1 MTAKLPITL
10 LRGFGQIMLQENAA
24 TGLLFLAGITWA
36 SPLMGLAALL
46 AVCCGTLT
54 AHLLRFGKENTEQ
67 GLYGFS
73 AALVGVALVLFRGH
87 GPFVWL
93 AVIAGSALAAA
104 LQHVFI
110 KRKIPVFTL
119 PFVLVTWLLLLLLP
133 VPVEAVSTPLPTVPG
148 GPLIAAL
155 VRGFGQVIFQSDLLA
170 GLLFLVA
177 VAVNSRIAALFG
189 IAGALLAA
197 VIALGSA
204 APETTVEMGLWSYNA
219 VLCAIAFAGTKP
231 RNLVLS
237 LISVLLAVL
246 IGLAWREEFLPQF
259 TFPFVAAA
267 CISLLLEYVLHKV
280 IKWGGRASGGGRPAL

>member
-1 MTAKLPITL
+1 MSTKLPITL

-36 SPLMGLAALL
+36 SPIMGLAALL

-54 AHLLRFGKENTEQ
+54 AHLLRFGTEATEQ

-87 GPFVWL
+87 GPFVWV

-133 VPVEAVSTPLPTVPG
+133 VPAEAASTPLPLVPG
-148 GPLIAAL
+148 GVLPAAI
-155 VRGFGQVIFQSDLLA
+155 VRGFGQVIFQSDLIA

-177 VAVNSRIAALFG
+177 VAVHSRIAALFG

-197 VIALGSA
+197 LIALGSA
-204 APETTVEMGLWSYNA
+204 APGTEVEMGLWSYNA
-219 VLCAIAFAGTKP
+219 VLCAIAFADTKP
-231 RNLVLS
+231 RNLVLF
-237 LISVLLAVL
+237 LISVPLAVL
-246 IGLAWREEFLPQF
+246 IGLAWRDEFLPQL
-259 TFPFVAAA
+259 TFPFVAAT
-267 CISLLLEYVLHKV
+267 CIGLLLEYAVQMANKR
-280 IKWGGRASGGGRPAL
+280 GGRASGGGRPAV